1 MLLERR
7 ERGTVGEERS
17 AAVTVARMG
26 YNMGP
31 LWGRSYEAL

>member
-26 YNMGP
+26 LLVFKLSMLP
-31 LWGRSYEAL
+31 